1 MCGYLAPFKGSRY
14 HQALFREHGRPDN
27 PREMFNEAHA
37 SLRSVVERTF
47 AVWKSRWKFLHN
59 MPDYDFATVQVSL
72 VGASMALHNFIRRH
86 ELVAL
91 GNDKHYSVSSMP
103 DDMLEVHAGEE
114 NLDDGLMVG
123 DTDVDMIFSA
133 SKRRP
138 LGCFYVHCRVFEAMS
153 KGNDDAIDPL
163 PRNLPDFLSKV
174 RTMKQSGLSELE
186 KILKEHEELTME
198 LEAHAKLIEQ
208 RENELEKREAQNE
221 NMKML
226 LKYQEEMNKK
236 AILEEKKKLAE
247 EQKTKEEKFHRRIG
261 ELQKKL
267 DAKQELELEVERM
280 RGAVE
285 VIMRKM
291 SDDGDLEELK
301 DKMDEIKKQLNEK
314 EQYIEDQDSLLE
326 ALIIKEHK
334 CNDELREVRK
344 ELIYGLMNRR
354 GGVIGVKKMGE
365 LDNKPFQTAAK
376 RKYAV
381 REAELKAIEL
391 CSLWEGYLRDPNWH
405 PFKVIPVEGDH
416 KEIIDKEDDKL
427 RSLKDEFGNEVYEA
441 VITALKEMNQYNP
454 SGRYPVLELWNFREK
469 RIATLKEGVS
479 WMLKLD
485 RRRRN

>member
-1 MCGYLAPFKGSRY
+1 M
-14 HQALFREHGRPDN
+14 
-27 PREMFNEAHA
+27 
-37 SLRSVVERTF
+37 
-47 AVWKSRWKFLHN
+47 
-59 MPDYDFATVQVSL
+59 
-72 VGASMALHNFIRRH
+72 
-86 ELVAL
+86 
-91 GNDKHYSVSSMP
+91 KH
-103 DDMLEVHAGEE
+103 
-114 NLDDGLMVG
+114 
-123 DTDVDMIFSA
+123 
-133 SKRRP
+133 
-138 LGCFYVHCRVFEAMS
+138 
-153 KGNDDAIDPL
+153 
-163 PRNLPDFLSKV
+163 
-174 RTMKQSGLSELE
+174 SGLSELE

-198 LEAHAKLIEQ
+198 LEAHVKLIEQ

-226 LKYQEEMNKK
+226 LKYQEEMSDGKFVCSQNKK

-247 EQKTKEEKFHRRIG
+247 EQKRKEEKFHRRIG

-267 DAKQELELEVERM
+267 DAKQELELEAERM

-416 KEIIDKEDDKL
+416 EEIIDKEDDKL

-441 VITALKEMNQYNP
+441 VIIALKEMNQYNP
-454 SGRYPVLELWNFREK
+454 SGRYPVSELWNFREK
-469 RIATLKEGVS
+469 RIATLKEGMGKYRFLVNSPGAIAEFCNDYSIPDDVHLSLAELDTTPWDLNHLKSQYPYANQDALHATLRYRHRS
-479 WMLKLD
+479 WAELLNFKPTYTYNGRRKTRVTDFLLKPSPEPNPNLPQI
-485 RRRRN
+485 NLIPLT

>member
-1 MCGYLAPFKGSRY
+1 
-14 HQALFREHGRPDN
+14 
-27 PREMFNEAHA
+27 
-37 SLRSVVERTF
+37 
-47 AVWKSRWKFLHN
+47 
-59 MPDYDFATVQVSL
+59 
-72 VGASMALHNFIRRH
+72 
-86 ELVAL
+86 
-91 GNDKHYSVSSMP
+91 
-103 DDMLEVHAGEE
+103 
-114 NLDDGLMVG
+114 
-123 DTDVDMIFSA
+123 
-133 SKRRP
+133 
-138 LGCFYVHCRVFEAMS
+138 MS
-153 KGNDDAIDPL
+153 KGNNDAIDPL

-174 RTMKQSGLSELE
+174 RKMKHSGLSELE
-186 KILKEHEELTME
+186 KILKKHEELTME
-198 LEAHAKLIEQ
+198 LETHVKLIEL

-221 NMKML
+221 NLKML

-247 EQKTKEEKFHRRIG
+247 EQKRKEEKFHRRIG

-301 DKMDEIKKQLNEK
+301 DKMDDIQKQLNEK

-391 CSLWEGYLRDPNWH
+391 CSLWEGYLRDPSWH

-416 KEIIDKEDDKL
+416 EEIIDKEDDKL

-441 VITALKEMNQYNP
+441 VIIALKEMNQYNP

>member
-1 MCGYLAPFKGSRY
+1 
-14 HQALFREHGRPDN
+14 
-27 PREMFNEAHA
+27 
-37 SLRSVVERTF
+37 
-47 AVWKSRWKFLHN
+47 
-59 MPDYDFATVQVSL
+59 
-72 VGASMALHNFIRRH
+72 
-86 ELVAL
+86 
-91 GNDKHYSVSSMP
+91 
-103 DDMLEVHAGEE
+103 
-114 NLDDGLMVG
+114 
-123 DTDVDMIFSA
+123 
-133 SKRRP
+133 
-138 LGCFYVHCRVFEAMS
+138 MS
-153 KGNDDAIDPL
+153 KGNNDAIDPL

-174 RTMKQSGLSELE
+174 RKMMQSGLSELE

-198 LEAHAKLIEQ
+198 LEAHVKLIEQ
-208 RENELEKREAQNE
+208 RENELQKGEAQNE
-221 NMKML
+221 NIKML
-226 LKYQEEMNKK
+226 LKYQKEMNKK

-247 EQKTKEEKFHRRIG
+247 EQKRKEEKFHRRIG

-291 SDDGDLEELK
+291 SDDGDLEELE
-301 DKMDEIKKQLNEK
+301 DKMDEIQKQLNEK

-391 CSLWEGYLRDPNWH
+391 CSLTHAVIVVFHVFGLGCRVQNLLGVQDVSGAPDVTLGFSYSLAGVL
-405 PFKVIPVEGDH
+405 PFPL
-416 KEIIDKEDDKL
+416 EIIDKEDDKL

-441 VITALKEMNQYNP
+441 VIIALKEMNQYNP